1 MQVNQL
7 NPAAEI
13 NQTVRQQIEKPFVE
27 TKKSEVATEKFDQ
40 AEEKTENLNKMKE
53 VLAENNISLKF
64 RQDSETK
71 ALIVELVDDKTG
83 EAIRQIPSEISI
95 KLAAAYVKMQGQFV
109 DEMQ

>member
-1 MQVNQL
+1 MQVNSI
-7 NPAAEI
+7 NPTTEI
-13 NQTVRQQIEKPFVE
+13 KQTALQKTEMPVVEKKAP
-27 TKKSEVATEKFDQ
+27 EVVTEKIDKP
-40 AEEKTENLNKMKE
+40 EEKTENLNKMKE

-71 ALIVELVDDKTG
+71 ALIVELVNDKTG